1 MLRRRQVTP
10 APTFV
15 AAWSIRDVSTVPR
28 QRSNISW
35 IARTS
40 DRDRES
46 PQAGLDFGAER
57 VGRST
62 SRHLVVDPSDTRL
75 AVHARLIPLPQKI
88 ARLGFRSVN
97 FQGPLAP
104 DFGNAV
110 DSHRSFTPGRHPAP
124 SIAAARGSRVV
135 GGTVVGGTVA
145 RTAVRPRFRQKR
157 FVHGS

>member
-1 MLRRRQVTP
+1 
-10 APTFV
+10 
-15 AAWSIRDVSTVPR
+15 
-28 QRSNISW
+28 
-35 IARTS
+35 
-40 DRDRES
+40 
-46 PQAGLDFGAER
+46 LDFGAER
-57 VGRST
+57 AGRST

-88 ARLGFRSVN
+88 TRLGFRSVN

-124 SIAAARGSRVV
+124 SIAAARGGRFVGGRVV
-135 GGTVVGGTVA
+135 DGTVVGSTVVGSRVA